1 MKPWNPITV
10 VKLGGSL
17 LEDSVLRS
25 QAIAALSARWIAR
38 ESLVVVHG
46 GGKRIDAALGERNIP
61 KRTYGGFRI
70 TDAATLDVVV
80 AVLAGL
86 VNKSL
91 VGEFSQ
97 HNVFAAG
104 ISAADGGTLSAR
116 FHRPIDN
123 VDLGYVGEIVAAD
136 PRLITTVAQAGYLPV
151 ISSVALGPD
160 GTLLNLNA
168 DVAASAIAV
177 ALRASR
183 LVFLTDVEGLLDQ
196 QGNLIDRVRVN
207 DARDLLASPAVSGGM
222 RPKLSA
228 SLDAVC
234 AGVGEVIIAGPG
246 THERALAE
254 GVGGTHLVAA

>member
-1 MKPWNPITV
+1 VKPWNPITV

-17 LEDSVLRS
+17 LEDAELRGR
-25 QAIAALSARWIAR
+25 AIAALAARWIAR

-61 KRTYGGFRI
+61 KKTYGGFRI

-91 VGEFSQ
+91 VADFSQ
-97 HNVFAAG
+97 HSVFAAG
-104 ISAADGGTLSAR
+104 LSAADGGTLSAR
-116 FHRPIDN
+116 FHSPIDN

-136 PRLITTVAQAGYLPV
+136 TRLITTVAQAGYLPV

-168 DVAASAIAV
+168 DIAAA
-177 ALRASR
+177 ALDPARVPHRCRRAARSGGEADR
-183 LVFLTDVEGLLDQ
+183 
-196 QGNLIDRVRVN
+196 QG
-207 DARDLLASPAVSGGM
+207 ARDRCAHSSRVASGQRRDASKTSGLA
-222 RPKLSA
+222 
-228 SLDAVC
+228 
-234 AGVGEVIIAGPG
+234 
-246 THERALAE
+246 
-254 GVGGTHLVAA
+254 

>member
-1 MKPWNPITV
+1 MKQSNQITV

-17 LEDSVLRS
+17 LEDAALRS
-25 QAIAALSARWIAR
+25 AALAVLAARWIAR
-38 ESLVVVHG
+38 DPMVVVHG

-61 KRTYGGFRI
+61 KRMHAGFRI

-91 VGEFSQ
+91 VAELSQ

-104 ISAADGGTLSAR
+104 ISAADGNTLSAT
-116 FHRPIDN
+116 FHRPIGD
-123 VDLGYVGEIVAAD
+123 VDLGYVGEVVAAD
-136 PRLITTVAQAGYLPV
+136 PRMIRTLVQAGYLPV

-168 DVAASAIAV
+168 DVAAAALAV
-177 ALRASR
+177 ALKASR
-183 LVFLTDVEGLLDQ
+183 LVFLTDVEGLMDEA
-196 QGNLIDRVRVN
+196 GDVIDLVPASA
-207 DARDLLASPAVSGGM
+207 ARELLKSTTVSGGM

-234 AGVGEVIIAGPG
+234 AGVGEVIIAGPRS
-246 THERALAE
+246 HQQALEE
-254 GVGGTHLVAA
+254 GRGGTHLVAA